1 MFVVAVDAVVVVIA
15 EFGDGFAVNVVVVAA
30 VVVHVVDSVVVVVVN
45 VVVSVEVV
53 VVHVVVSDEVVVAV
67 GDIKGQF
74 CSISDDAGV
83 VVIFDAAVTDAAM
96 VDVM

>member
-1 MFVVAVDAVVVVIA
+1 MFLVAVDAVVVVVAA
-15 EFGDGFAVNVVVVAA
+15 EFGDGVAVNVVVVA
-30 VVVHVVDSVVVVVVN
+30 DVVVN
-45 VVVSVEVV
+45 
-53 VVHVVVSDEVVVAV
+53 VVVSDEVVVAV

-83 VVIFDAAVTDAAM
+83 VVIFDAAVIDAAM